1 MFQDREEALRR
12 LDSQLQE
19 ETPEDSV
26 SPWET
31 RYVHNPQLYQEELE
45 QFYTQN
51 RNRRK
56 ARTPRKLLLAV
67 LFLILANLCVA
78 AWFYLK
84 YKGILP

>member
-1 MFQDREEALRR
+1 MFQDRQEALRR
-12 LDSQLQE
+12 LNAQLQE
-19 ETPEDSV
+19 ETPEDSR

-31 RYVHNPQLYQEELE
+31 RYVHNPELYQEELE
-45 QFYTQN
+45 QFCRQN
-51 RNRRK
+51 RNQRK
-56 ARTPRKLLLAV
+56 SRTVRKLLLAV

>member
-1 MFQDREEALRR
+1 MFRDREEALRR

-19 ETPEDSV
+19 DPPEDSV

-31 RYVHNPQLYQEELE
+31 RYVHNPELYQEELE
-45 QFYTQN
+45 QFHNQN
-51 RNRRK
+51 RSKRK
-56 ARTPRKLLLAV
+56 SRSIRKLLVAV